1 MESTSNKSRLVS
13 TIEQPKPREQWL
25 ADRKKAI
32 GASDVA
38 AILGVSPWA
47 SEWDV
52 WADKTDRLE
61 RWEGNEQTRLGQFFE
76 PSVLDYAASKVGE
89 LVRGERVLHASLPVA
104 STLDARVV
112 FNSRP
117 VEAKTTGLAGP
128 SYGDWGDPGTDEVPE
143 YYLAQVHTQ
152 LLCLPDADMGYLF
165 ALLPGRGVVQYD
177 IERSDKICEHLGN
190 VLGDWWDRH
199 IINDVEPSRDK
210 ASLEI
215 VKRMKRVPA
224 KSIELDG
231 EVAQMVLDREVLNA
245 KVKSFKTAIE
255 SIDAQLLS
263 SLGDAE
269 QATFPDGS
277 GVTYF
282 KQKRG
287 AYAVEECEYRVL
299 RMKKA
304 KK

>member
-1 MESTSNKSRLVS
+1 MS

-25 ADRKKAI
+25 QDRKKAI

-47 SEWDV
+47 SAWDV
-52 WADKTDRLE
+52 WADKTGRLE
-61 RWEGNEQTRLGQFFE
+61 AWAGNEQTRLGQFFE
-76 PSVLDYAASKVGE
+76 RSVLDYAESKLGG
-89 LVRGERVLHASLPVA
+89 LVRGERVLHSTLPVA
-104 STLDARVV
+104 STLDARVLS
-112 FNSRP
+112 NNRP

-128 SYGDWGDPGTDEVPE
+128 LYGDWGDVGTDEVPE
-143 YYLAQVHTQ
+143 YYLVQVHTQ
-152 LLCLPDADMGYLF
+152 LLCLPEADAGYLF
-165 ALLPGRGVVQYD
+165 ALLPGRGVVQFD
-177 IERSDKICEHLGN
+177 IERSDKICDR
-190 VLGDWWDRH
+190 LGDMLNDWWTRH

-215 VKRMKRVPA
+215 VKRMKRTAA
-224 KSIELDG
+224 KSIDLGDEFSQL
-231 EVAQMVLDREVLNA
+231 VQDREALKA
-245 KVKSFKTAIE
+245 KIKSFSEAIE
-255 SIDAQLLS
+255 TIDAKLLS

>member
-1 MESTSNKSRLVS
+1 MS
-13 TIEQPKPREQWL
+13 TIEHPKPREQWL

-52 WADKTDRLE
+52 WADKTDRI
-61 RWEGNEQTRLGQFFE
+61 EGEKDKEWLRLGQHFE
-76 PSVLDYAASKVGE
+76 RAVLDVAESQIGA
-89 LVRGERVLHASLPVA
+89 LVRGERVLHPTLPVA

-112 FNSRP
+112 LNSRP

-128 SYGDWGDPGTDEVPE
+128 CYGDWGDAETDEVPE
-143 YYLAQVHTQ
+143 YYLVQVHTQ

-165 ALLPGRGVVQYD
+165 ALVAGRGVVPFH
-177 IERSDKICEHLGN
+177 IERSDKICEQLGN
-190 VLGDWWDRH
+190 FVSDWWTRH
-199 IINDVEPSRDK
+199 VINDVEPSRSK

-215 VKRMKRVPA
+215 VKRMKRTAA
-224 KSIELDG
+224 KSIELGD
-231 EVAQMVLDREVLNA
+231 EFSRLVEDRAALKA
-245 KVKSFKTAIE
+245 KVKAFEGAIE
-255 SIDAQLLS
+255 SMDAQLLS

-277 GVTYF
+277 KVTYF

-299 RMKKA
+299 RVKKA

>member
-1 MESTSNKSRLVS
+1 VS

-25 ADRKKAI
+25 EDRKKAI

-47 SEWDV
+47 SAWDV
-52 WADKTDRLE
+52 WADKTGRLE
-61 RWEGNEQTRLGQFFE
+61 KWEGNEQTRLGQFFE
-76 PSVLDYAASKVGE
+76 PSVLDYAESKLGE
-89 LVRGERVLHASLPVA
+89 LVRGERVLHATLPVA
-104 STLDARVV
+104 STLDARVLK
-112 FNSRP
+112 NNRP

-128 SYGDWGDPGTDEVPE
+128 IYGDWGDSGTDEVPE
-143 YYLAQVHTQ
+143 YYLVQVHTQ
-152 LLCLPDADMGYLF
+152 LLCLSDADMGYLF
-165 ALLPGRGVVQYD
+165 GLLPGRGVVEFN
-177 IERSDKICEHLGN
+177 IERSDKICDHLGS
-190 VLGDWWDRH
+190 VLDDWWTRH

-215 VKRMKRVPA
+215 VKRMKRIPS
-224 KSIELDG
+224 KSIDLNDEI
-231 EVAQMVLDREVLNA
+231 AQLVQEREALKA
-245 KVKSFKTAIE
+245 KMKQFDKAIE
-255 SIDAQLLS
+255 SIDSKLLS

-287 AYAVEECEYRVL
+287 AYAVEECEFRVL
-299 RMKKA
+299 RIKKA
-304 KK
+304 K